1 MRGIAM
7 RPFQV
12 NFRDFNRY
20 AAAGLILTAA
30 VLASGCGKLKAR
42 DNLNQ
47 GVNAFKSGNYAEAAD
62 HFKLAISLD
71 PTFQVARL
79 YLATAYVQQFIP
91 GTETAENKKYATAAM
106 DEFGNVLK
114 SNPAADQKLLAT
126 ESIASLYYNMK
137 DFKNA
142 EDWNKKVVELDSSNK
157 AAYYTLG
164 VIAWTEFLGPV
175 REAQINEKMKPEDP
189 PPLKDAKEREAL
201 KAKYWQSLSDGIED
215 EKKAL
220 AVDPMY
226 NDAMAYMNLLIRY
239 RAFLDDSKEQA
250 AADSKEA
257 DDWVEK
263 ALAAQKANAAK
274 KAASPNGK

>member
-7 RPFQV
+7 RRFQR
-12 NFRDFNRY
+12 NFNTY
-20 AAAGLILTAA
+20 AAAGLVLAAA

-62 HFKLAISLD
+62 HFKLAIAFD
-71 PTFQVARL
+71 PTFQDARL

-91 GTETAENKKYATAAM
+91 GTETPENKKYATAAM
-106 DEFGNVLK
+106 EEFGTVLK
-114 SNPAADQKLLAT
+114 SEPKNLLAT
-126 ESIASLYYNMK
+126 ESIASLDYNMK
-137 DFKNA
+137 DFKGA
-142 EDWNKKVVELDSSNK
+142 EEWNKKVVALDPNNK

-164 VIAWTEFLGPV
+164 VIAWTEFFAAD
-175 REAQINEKMKPEDP
+175 REARINEKMKPEDP
-189 PPLKDAKEREAL
+189 APLKDAKERAEL
-201 KAKYWQSLSDGIED
+201 KDKYWQSLTDGIEN

-220 AVDPMY
+220 GVDPQY

-239 RAFLDDSKEQA
+239 RADLDDTKEQA
-250 AADSKEA
+250 QADWKEA

-263 ALAAQKANAAK
+263 ALVAQKANAAK
-274 KAASPNGK
+274 KAANPNAK